1 MDMTTETI
9 EKIQELSLQAA
20 GEKIQIVDGQNYYID
35 SVGDLC
41 LMKPE
46 NLANK
51 AISLSTLTG
60 LVDLVKNMKERDDQ
74 KLFVRVESPTTV
86 NVFTALDSYGRREWL
101 AESNATTP
109 NIQFSYF
116 IDAEKLNIMLQSQFV
131 QSEDRDIILKV
142 IGNLKE
148 ENVRKASDDGVSQS
162 VTVQS
167 GVANVSEVKVPNPV
181 ELSPYR
187 TFLEI
192 EQPSSKFIFRMRK
205 GMQGAIFGADGG
217 AWKIDAMNLIKE
229 YLENEFSNEI
239 KAGHVVVVA

>member
-51 AISLSTLTG
+51 AIGLSTLTG

-167 GVANVSEVKVPNPV
+167 GVANVSEAKVPNPV

-217 AWKIDAMNLIKE
+217 AWKIVAMNLIKE
-229 YLENEFSNEI
+229 YLEGEFSNEI
-239 KAGHVVVVA
+239 KSGHVVVVA